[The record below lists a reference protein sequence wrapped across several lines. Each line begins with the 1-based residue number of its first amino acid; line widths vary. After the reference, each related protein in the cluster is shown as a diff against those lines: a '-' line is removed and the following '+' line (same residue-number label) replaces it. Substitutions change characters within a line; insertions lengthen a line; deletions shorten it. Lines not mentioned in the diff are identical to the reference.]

1 MSAPRELTYQDR
13 VVVVT
18 GARKGLGCILADHFL
33 LQGARVVGMSRGEA
47 TIQHP
52 MYEHHSTDV
61 GDDRGV
67 HETFLKIGRSHG
79 RVDIAINNAA
89 VVVVRHALI
98 TPPSQAEEMV
108 RTNLLGHL
116 YVSREAA
123 KLMRV
128 RAWGRIINIGSIAA
142 VLDPVGEAVYA
153 ASKSAS
159 MTLAAVLAKEF
170 ASYGI
175 TVNTVA
181 VTALE
186 TDMLGQLPDDSVSKL
201 LASLPIP
208 RLATPEDIFNVVDF
222 FASPRSGYIT
232 AQTLF
237 LGGVHR

>member
-1 MSAPRELTYQDR
+1 MSEPRELTYQDR

-18 GARKGLGCILADHFL
+18 GTRKGLGRLLADHFL
-33 LQGARVVGMSRGEA
+33 LQGARVIGVSRGEA

-52 MYEHHSTDV
+52 MYEHHSADV
-61 GDDRGV
+61 GDDSGV
-67 HETFLKIGRSHG
+67 REAFLGIGRSHG
-79 RVDIAINNAA
+79 RVDIVINNAA
-89 VVVVRHALI
+89 VVLVRHALI
-98 TPPSQAEEMV
+98 TSASQAEETI
-108 RTNLLGHL
+108 RTNLLGCL

-123 KLMRV
+123 KLMRQ

-142 VLDPVGEAVYA
+142 ELDPVGEAVYA

-170 ASYGI
+170 ATYGI

-186 TDMLGQLPDDSVSKL
+186 TDMLDQLPEQAVTGL
-201 LASLPIP
+201 LASLTIP
-208 RLATPEDIFNVVDF
+208 RLATPDDIINAVDF